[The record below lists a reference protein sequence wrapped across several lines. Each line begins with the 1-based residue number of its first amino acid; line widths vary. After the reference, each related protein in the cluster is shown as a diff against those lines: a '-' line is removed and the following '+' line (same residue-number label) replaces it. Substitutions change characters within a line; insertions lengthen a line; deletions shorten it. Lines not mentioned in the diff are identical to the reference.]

1 MAAAG
6 FLGQRIRRTAL
17 AVVLAAIGAAC
28 VFAWLSLPPA
38 SGEVFLPGLAAPV
51 TIQLDDW
58 GVPTIEARGR
68 EDAYF
73 ALGYMSARDRLF
85 QMDLL
90 RRKAGGRLAEVF
102 GAGAVPSDRQQ
113 RILGLGLAAQRI
125 AAQLPR
131 DQARVLDA
139 YGAGVNAYIE
149 TMRIPPVEMLLA
161 GYRLEPWTASD
172 SMLAA
177 LNMFQL
183 LTYSEPQERMLSV
196 MSERLPPELL
206 AFLTP
211 DSDEYSAP
219 LLGGPDSHR
228 PQQAIPVAALRA
240 ALRYTPTPSST
251 AAPIAVEPRQMAA
264 SNAWAVSGVK
274 TRDGRAILA
283 NDMHLPLSVP
293 DTWYAARLHYGGRR
307 LYGLALPGIPA
318 IVVGSNGKVAWGFT
332 NINADVVDLVRIEPD
347 PHRPQRYRTPQ
358 GWMDF
363 KTRRERIAVRGQAP
377 IEIEVRDTRWGP
389 LAEQPLLGH
398 AVAIRWTALDP
409 SAVNLGMLDMDA
421 ATDVDTAMAVMNRAG
436 GPPQNVVIADHRG
449 RIGWSYMGK
458 IPVRE
463 GYAGDVAQSWADGSK
478 GWRGYI
484 APEALPRIVDPA
496 AQFLASANQRTLG
509 TGYPYVIGHDYA
521 NDYRAYRISAAL
533 REARSVDEAQ
543 MLALQLDTRGAL
555 YDFYRDLALNLTDRF
570 PEESATQMPGASAAL
585 RLWNGRADTHSLG
598 FGLIVEFRRRLISAV
613 LDAYLAPCRAAD
625 PLFSY
630 RWFKVDTPLKQL
642 LAARIPETLP
652 DPERHQDWNRFLF
665 SELGQVYAALKN
677 RFPGTPMD
685 ALRWGAV
692 NRVTIAHPYS
702 RLAAPLGLLL
712 DMPSAGLA
720 GCPQCVRV
728 VSDLHS
734 ASERLVISPGH
745 ERDAILHL
753 PSGQSGHPLSTH
765 YRDQH
770 AYWVAGTPISF
781 SPRRAASTML
791 LMPARERR

>member
-1 MAAAG
+1 M
-6 FLGQRIRRTAL
+6 LL
-17 AVVLAAIGAAC
+17 ATIGAAG
-28 VFAWLSLPPA
+28 VLAWLSLPPA
-38 SGEVFLPGLAAPV
+38 SGEIPLPGLAAPI

-58 GVPTIEARGR
+58 GVPTIEARSR

-85 QMDLL
+85 QMELL
-90 RRKAGGRLAEVF
+90 RRKASGRLAEVF
-102 GAGAVPSDRQQ
+102 GAGAVASDRLQ
-113 RILGLGLAAQRI
+113 RILGLGRAAQRI

-131 DQARVLDA
+131 DQARVLEA

-149 TMRIPPVEMLLA
+149 TMRMPPVEMLLA
-161 GYRLEPWTASD
+161 GYRPEPWTASD

-196 MSERLPPELL
+196 MNERLPPELV

-211 DSDEYSAP
+211 DSDAYSAP

-228 PQQAIPVAALRA
+228 PQQPIPVAALRA
-240 ALRYTPTPSST
+240 ALRYTATPASA
-251 AAPIAVEPRQMAA
+251 AAPLAVEPRHMAG
-264 SNAWAVSGVK
+264 SNAWAVSGAK

-293 DTWYAARLHYGGRR
+293 NTWYAARLHYGGRR
-307 LYGLALPGIPA
+307 LYGLTLPGVPA
-318 IVVGSNGKVAWGFT
+318 IVVGGNGKVAWGFT
-332 NINADVVDLVRIEPD
+332 NVNADVVDLVRIEPD
-347 PHRPQRYRTPQ
+347 PARPQRYRTPQ

-363 KTRRERIAVRGQAP
+363 RPRRERIAIQGRAP
-377 IEIEVRDTRWGP
+377 IEFEVRDTIWGP

-409 SAVNLGMLDMDA
+409 AAVDLGMLDMDA
-421 ATDVDTAMAVMNRAG
+421 ATGVDTAMAVMNRAG

-463 GYAGDVAQSWADGSK
+463 GYAGDVAQSWADGRK

-484 APEALPRIVDPA
+484 APDALPRIVDPA
-496 AQFLASANQRTLG
+496 AGFLASANQRTLG

-521 NDYRAYRISAAL
+521 NAYRAYRISAVL
-533 REARSVDEAQ
+533 REARGVDEAQ
-543 MLALQLDTRGAL
+543 TLALQLDTRGAP
-555 YDFYRDLALNLTDRF
+555 YDFYRDLALNLADQF
-570 PEESATQMPGASAAL
+570 PEETATQMPGATAAL
-585 RLWNGRADTHSLG
+585 RQWNGRADTHSLG

-613 LDAYLAPCRAAD
+613 LDAYLTPCRAAD
-625 PLFSY
+625 PMFSY

-642 LAARIPETLP
+642 LAARVPETLP
-652 DPERHQDWNRFLF
+652 NPTQHQDWNGFVF
-665 SELGQVYAALKN
+665 SELERAYAALNN

-685 ALRWGAV
+685 TLRWGEV

-712 DMPSAGLA
+712 DMPGAALA

-728 VSDLHS
+728 GYDLKG
-734 ASERLVISPGH
+734 ASQRLVISPGYEH
-745 ERDAILHL
+745 DAILHL
-753 PSGQSGHPLSTH
+753 PSGQSGHPLSAH

-770 AYWVAGTPISF
+770 AYWVAGTPVSF
-781 SPRRAASTML
+781 GSSRAASTL
-791 LMPARERR
+791 VLMPAAVKH